1 MAAGA
6 WMSILGLY
14 EHDNSIFNGMTVP
27 SGVSTIDVVNTIL
40 LECAELEFLY
50 PNPTIAKQAIRL
62 WSNKEINIWKE
73 LQKTLEYNYDP
84 IANVDATETETRNLT
99 GSRIRNSNGTGG
111 NTDQVSAFNASDFE
125 NRARQ
130 DSTYNDNTSDTLTDG
145 GTITK
150 TRKGNI
156 GVTMTQ
162 QLIEA
167 QRKVVEFNIIDYIV
181 RSFKN
186 RFCLQVY

>member
-14 EHDNSIFNGMTVP
+14 EHDTNVFFGLQVP
-27 SGVSTIDVVNTIL
+27 TGIQKSDVINTIL

-50 PNPTIAKQAIRL
+50 PNPIIAQQAITL
-62 WSNKEINIWKE
+62 WSRKEQTVWRE

-111 NTDQVSAFNASDFE
+111 STDQVSAFNSTEFE
-125 NRARQ
+125 NRAKQ
-130 DSTYNDNTSDTLTDG
+130 DSMYNDNSSDTLTDG

-150 TRKGNI
+150 VRHGNI

-167 QRKVVEFNIIDYIV
+167 QRKVVEFNVIDYIV